1 MIELRPYQDA
11 AVAAV
16 YQHLAERDDHPCVVI
31 PTGGGKGV
39 INFNFGSG
47 SDSSIAYYAREQAG
61 RPALSVAS
69 IYDLNAVDSRFGV
82 GQGIWE
88 LSPVEADAVFIDSIE
103 GSGRTFTLLIRVLTG
118 DGQELYFSGASA
130 PNNYTFADDVFETN
144 ISMSGGANLIV
155 RSTDLSRDFKEELS
169 DSIKLTLHIEQNGVL
184 YKVPLGAVQK
194 TGFYLDQRDNRRLIA
209 AWAEGRRVLDLFSYH
224 GGFALACLANG
235 AAEVLAVDSSQPALE
250 VAVANAE
257 ANEFDLQTLCAD
269 VFDAL
274 PQLKESGQYDLIICD
289 PPKLAPR
296 RADAAKALNA
306 YRYLIAQCLD
316 LLAEH
321 GILLVASCS
330 QAIGAEDLRQLLAQ
344 QGRKAG
350 LELDVLAVTG
360 QPSDHPWPVGFTTGN
375 YLSAVIVERRG

>member
-1 MIELRPYQDA
+1 MNTLSLQKVLLAALTALALGACSTQNREAGPQVDISELNN
-11 AVAAV
+11 V
-16 YQHLAERDDHPCVVI
+16 LAKFQ
-31 PTGGGKGV
+31 TNAGGGKGV

-184 YKVPLGAVQK
+184 YKV
-194 TGFYLDQRDNRRLIA
+194 
-209 AWAEGRRVLDLFSYH
+209 
-224 GGFALACLANG
+224 
-235 AAEVLAVDSSQPALE
+235 
-250 VAVANAE
+250 
-257 ANEFDLQTLCAD
+257 
-269 VFDAL
+269 
-274 PQLKESGQYDLIICD
+274 GQISTMAGY
-289 PPKLAPR
+289 
-296 RADAAKALNA
+296 
-306 YRYLIAQCLD
+306 
-316 LLAEH
+316 
-321 GILLVASCS
+321 GI
-330 QAIGAEDLRQLLAQ
+330 R
-344 QGRKAG
+344 
-350 LELDVLAVTG
+350 
-360 QPSDHPWPVGFTTGN
+360 
-375 YLSAVIVERRG
+375 